1 MFPYIP
7 WDIVFLKGYDINLVH
22 ADIVLFCTLLKETWV
37 YLELLSVSS
46 RGTCQLFWIKP
57 RSRRI
62 PARELLMIK
71 TCSLGIRVAN
81 QLKKNLYQQS
91 GIRELTVLVPSQRK
105 MLLVPLCLNL
115 SPLHGALIY
124 CHWRRTGPLR
134 WVTFTTPPDP
144 PVTLDPLD
152 TDNCQI
158 NTTSICSER
167 KEVIHAWCQLVLR
180 CQEQTTVA
188 HPVKQRA
195 GKML

>member
-7 WDIVFLKGYDINLVH
+7 WDIVFLKGYDINMVC

-46 RGTCQLFWIKP
+46 RGTCQLLWIKP
-57 RSRRI
+57 RSRRM

-81 QLKKNLYQQS
+81 QFFKKKGNLYQLS
-91 GIRELTVLVPSQRK
+91 GIRELTGLVPSQRK

-124 CHWRRTGPLR
+124 TVIGGGRDHSGGSLLPL
-134 WVTFTTPPDP
+134 
-144 PVTLDPLD
+144 
-152 TDNCQI
+152 
-158 NTTSICSER
+158 
-167 KEVIHAWCQLVLR
+167 H
-180 CQEQTTVA
+180 QTHLLLST
-188 HPVKQRA
+188 H
-195 GKML
+195 